1 MNSEMSI
8 KRNILLNP
16 GPVTTTDSV
25 KYSMVVSD
33 ICPRES
39 EFTKVVELISQNLV
53 KVAHG
58 MDHYTAVLFSGSGTA
73 AVEACISSV
82 VPEGKT
88 VFIISNGAYG
98 DRMIDIANS
107 YNIEVIKY
115 QLTYGTYPEIAEI
128 EKLLLKNRETVS
140 HICVVHHET
149 TTGMLNPIE
158 QIHKLA
164 RKFGVEMIVDAVS
177 SYAGIP
183 IDLSQDDYDYI
194 ISTSNKNLQGMAGIS
209 FVIFKKEHVDKI
221 NKIRKRSYYLNL
233 SQQHDFFSK
242 NNQMQFTPPVQ
253 VLYALQQ
260 AIKEYFIEGGN
271 NRYGRYCQNWQILV
285 SGLEKIGFRFLVRKE
300 YQSKLLTA
308 ILEPR
313 DMNYNFSEM
322 HDFFY
327 TKGFTIY
334 PGKCSSQNT
343 FRIANIGE
351 IYWNDIE
358 QFLSNMKT
366 YIDKFKITEF

>member
-1 MNSEMSI
+1 
-8 KRNILLNP
+8 
-16 GPVTTTDSV
+16 
-25 KYSMVVSD
+25 
-33 ICPRES
+33 
-39 EFTKVVELISQNLV
+39 
-53 KVAHG
+53 
-58 MDHYTAVLFSGSGTA
+58 
-73 AVEACISSV
+73 
-82 VPEGKT
+82 
-88 VFIISNGAYG
+88 
-98 DRMIDIANS
+98 
-107 YNIEVIKY
+107 
-115 QLTYGTYPEIAEI
+115 
-128 EKLLLKNRETVS
+128 
-140 HICVVHHET
+140 
-149 TTGMLNPIE
+149 
-158 QIHKLA
+158 
-164 RKFGVEMIVDAVS
+164 
-177 SYAGIP
+177 
-183 IDLSQDDYDYI
+183 
-194 ISTSNKNLQGMAGIS
+194 
-209 FVIFKKEHVDKI
+209 
-221 NKIRKRSYYLNL
+221 
-233 SQQHDFFSK
+233 
-242 NNQMQFTPPVQ
+242 MQFTPPVQ

-351 IYWNDIE
+351 ITWNDIE

>member
-16 GPVTTTDSV
+16 GPATTTDSV
-25 KYSMVVSD
+25 KYAMVVPD
-33 ICPRES
+33 ICPRER

-53 KVAHG
+53 KIAHG
-58 MDHYTAVLFSGSGTA
+58 MDHYISVLFSGSGTA

-88 VFIISNGAYG
+88 VLIISNGAYG

-115 QLTYGTYPEIAEI
+115 ELPYGTYPEIAEI

-158 QIHKLA
+158 QILKLA
-164 RKFGVEMIVDAVS
+164 RKFEVEIIIDAVS

-183 IDLSQDDYDYI
+183 IDLSQIDYDYI
-194 ISTSNKNLQGMAGIS
+194 ISASNKNLQGMTGIS
-209 FVIFKKEHVDKI
+209 FVIFKKELVDKI

-242 NNQMQFTPPVQ
+242 KNQMQFTPPVQ

-260 AIKEYFIEGGN
+260 AIKEYFIEGEN

-285 SGLEKIGFRFLVRKE
+285 SGLEKIGFRLLVPKE

-334 PGKCSSQNT
+334 PGKCGSQNT

-358 QFLSNMKT
+358 QFLSNMNT
-366 YIDKFKITEF
+366 YIDRFKITEF